1 MAVPPLDNYSKYPR
15 MAHWF
20 NPVLLFKLVGN
31 VILSSVF
38 GQYADRRLMIA
49 ALDTVPPE
57 VHVKRAEAL
66 QASFKPD
73 SHGAVWLDFVA
84 DLGDG
89 FDSTYAVA
97 SLLARKELQLGGE
110 TLPRGQALVMGGD
123 EVYPAATGPA
133 YRNQLFRPYGWAF
146 PDHDY
151 KDDEGVPL
159 FAIPGN
165 HDWYDGLVHFL
176 AYFCKEKPWHIGNWR
191 TRQRRS
197 YFAIKITEKW
207 WLWATDIQLADDM
220 DQPQVDYFALIAEK
234 MPRDSRIIL
243 CSAEPGW
250 LYTDTNS
257 GSWRIMDYAI
267 RIATEAD
274 RGLTVPVLI
283 SGDTHHY
290 SRYVAANGTQFVTS
304 GGGGAFRHPTH
315 QLQPTVTVKWL
326 GKDDELALGTMPA
339 GASSSD
345 IEPACYPRQEIS
357 RSLVWRNLWFAFANW
372 DFSCLFG
379 GIYWLMAI
387 ALTLRDQWD
396 IYALVA
402 VMFGWVLVGYTT
414 KQERS
419 YRPVVV
425 ISSFLHAAAHVAAV
439 IYFACLFKHWN
450 DAHYV
455 LAGQWYSVW
464 KWLGIL
470 LVEMGAAGFLVGS
483 TLFGLNLLITCRWF
497 RMSRNDAFSAFRLG
511 RYNNFLRIRIKG
523 EEMEI
528 FAVGLD
534 DVPKRDDWMEN
545 PKYAL
550 GNPEQPLFIARLG
563 LQPHLIERFAVKR
576 A

>member
-1 MAVPPLDNYSKYPR
+1 MAISPLDNYSKYPR

-20 NPVLLFKLVGN
+20 NPMLLFKLVGN

-73 SHGAVWLDFVA
+73 ADGAVWLDFVA

-97 SLLARKELQLGGE
+97 SLLAKKELQLGGE

-133 YRNQLFRPYGWAF
+133 YRNQLFRPYAWAF

-151 KDDEGVPL
+151 KDDAGVPL

-176 AYFCKEKPWHIGNWR
+176 AYFCKEKPWHVGNWR

-220 DQPQVDYFALIAEK
+220 DQPQVDYFMLIAEK

-274 RGLTVPVLI
+274 RGLTVPVLL

-290 SRYVAANGTQFVTS
+290 SRYAAANGTQFVTS
-304 GGGGAFRHPTH
+304 GGGGAFLHPTH
-315 QLQPTVTVKWL
+315 QLEPTVTVEWL
-326 GKDDELALGTMPA
+326 KNKDELKLGTIPA
-339 GASSSD
+339 GASPADSN
-345 IEPACYPRQEIS
+345 PACYPPQDVS
-357 RSLVWRNLWFAFANW
+357 RSLVWRNLYFAFTNW

-379 GIYWLMAI
+379 VIYWLMAI
-387 ALTLRDQWD
+387 GLTLRDCSD
-396 IYALVA
+396 MYIFVALL
-402 VMFGWVLVGYTT
+402 FGWVIIGYTT
-414 KQERS
+414 KQEKS
-419 YRPVVV
+419 YRPTVL
-425 ISSFLHAAAHVAAV
+425 ISSFIHAAAHFATVV
-439 IYFACLFKHWN
+439 YFARWFAHWN
-450 DAHYV
+450 DANVV
-455 LAGQWYSVW
+455 LADQCCSVW
-464 KWLGIL
+464 KWLAIL
-470 LVEMGAAGFLVGS
+470 LAEMGAVGFLVGS

-523 EEMEI
+523 EDMEV
-528 FAVGLD
+528 FAVGLG

-545 PKYAL
+545 PKYVL
-550 GNPEQPLFIARLG
+550 GNPEQPLFIARSG
-563 LQPHLIERFAVKR
+563 LAPHLIERFAVKR
-576 A
+576 S

>member
-1 MAVPPLDNYSKYPR
+1 MAIPPLDDYSKYPR

-20 NPVLLFKLVGN
+20 SPALLFKLVGN

-57 VHVKRAEAL
+57 EHVRRAVAL
-66 QASFKPD
+66 QASFVPD
-73 SHGAVWLDFVA
+73 ADGAVWLDFVA

-97 SLLARKELQLGGE
+97 SLLARKQLQFAGA

-133 YRNQLFRPYGWAF
+133 YRNQLRQPYAWAF

-151 KDDEGVPL
+151 GDDNGVPV

-176 AYFCKEKPWHIGNWR
+176 AFFCKEKPWHIGNWR

-197 YFAIKITEKW
+197 YFAIKITETW

-220 DQPQVDYFALIAEK
+220 DQPQADYFKFIAES
-234 MPRDSRIIL
+234 MPSGARIIL

-257 GSWRIMDYAI
+257 GSWRIMNYAV
-267 RIATEAD
+267 RIATEAN
-274 RGLTVPVLI
+274 RGLTVPVLL

-304 GGGGAFRHPTH
+304 GGGGAFLHPTH
-315 QLQPTVTVKWL
+315 QLQPAVTVNWL
-326 GKDDELALGTMPA
+326 GKDDELALATMPA
-339 GASSSD
+339 GANPSD
-345 IEPACYPRQEIS
+345 RKPACYPSQDIS
-357 RSLVWRNLWFAFANW
+357 RGLVWRNLWFAFTNW

-379 GIYWLMAI
+379 VIYWLMAI
-387 ALTLRDQWD
+387 GLTLRDQWD
-396 IYALVA
+396 MYALVA
-402 VMFGWVLVGYTT
+402 VLFGWVLIGYTT
-414 KQERS
+414 KQEKS
-419 YRPVVV
+419 YRPVVL

-439 IYFACLFKHWN
+439 IYFARFFAQWN

-455 LAGQWYSVW
+455 LSGQWYSVW
-464 KWLGIL
+464 KWLAIL
-470 LVEMGAAGFLVGS
+470 LVEMGAVGFLVGS

-497 RMSRNDAFSAFRLG
+497 RMSRNDAFSALRVG

-528 FAVGLD
+528 FAIGLD
-534 DVPKRDDWMEN
+534 DVPRRDDWVAN
-545 PKYAL
+545 PKYVRF
-550 GNPEQPLFIARLG
+550 NPDQPVFIAD

-576 A
+576 S